1 VQSSPRLTAGQV
13 ADLAGGKLVG
23 NGDTL
28 IAGVAPLHRA
38 GPGDLSFLATPRYL
52 AAFRESKA
60 GAVLV
65 APDFQGET
73 EGPATRIVVESPHG
87 ALTRVLEKLAPGAPP
102 AWGVHG
108 SAKVGPGAR
117 WSGRIAVAEG
127 VVIGP
132 DARLGTDCVL
142 GPQVVIGAGAR
153 LGDGC
158 RIDAHAVVESGATLG
173 NRVVLHAGA
182 RVGTPGFGYTPR
194 VDGHERI
201 PHVGGCV
208 IGDDVEIG
216 ANTTIDRGGIEDT
229 VVGEG
234 TKIDNLVQVAHHVRI
249 GSRCLIMAQVGI
261 AGSCVVE
268 DNVILAGQAGLAD
281 HLTVGRGARVAAQ
294 SGVIGDIERGAVIS
308 GYPARKHRDV
318 LRQTAALR
326 RLAPLA
332 KRLEEIAGSDAPA
345 R

>member
-1 VQSSPRLTAGQV
+1 MQSSSRLTAGQV
-13 ADLAGGKLVG
+13 ADLAGGKLFG
-23 NGDTL
+23 NGDVP

-38 GPGDLSFLATPRYL
+38 GPGDLSFLATARYV
-52 AAFRESKA
+52 AAFRQSRA

-65 APDFQGET
+65 VPEFQDEA
-73 EGPATRIVVESPHG
+73 EGPDTRIVVPSPHR
-87 ALTRVLEKLAPGAPP
+87 ALALVLAELTPP
-102 AWGVHG
+102 QPDTWGVHG
-108 SAKVGPGAR
+108 SAKLGPGAR

-127 VVIGP
+127 VVIGAG
-132 DARLGTDCVL
+132 ARMGRDCVL
-142 GPQVVIGAGAR
+142 GPHATVGAGAR
-153 LGDGC
+153 IGDLC
-158 RIDAHAVVESGATLG
+158 RIDAHAVVERGAILG

-182 RVGTPGFGYTPR
+182 RVGTPGFGYAR
-194 VDGHERI
+194 GAEGHERI

-216 ANTTIDRGGIEDT
+216 ANTTIDRGGIDDT
-229 VVGEG
+229 VVGAG

-249 GSRCLIMAQVGI
+249 GCRCLIMAQVGI
-261 AGSCVVE
+261 AGSSVVE
-268 DNVILAGQAGLAD
+268 DDVILAGQAGVAD

-294 SGVIGDIERGAVIS
+294 SGIIGDVEAGAVVS
-308 GYPARKHRDV
+308 GYPARNHRDV

-332 KRLEEIAGSDAPA
+332 TRLEEIAGGDAPA